1 MRTKR
6 KFARARD
13 RKGKKKATVDV
24 TNSPDVV
31 GRMLND
37 PAIAAVEVEHQGGR
51 KDAYV
56 KVGGVSAVS
65 MAGNVT
71 AKVIKGSD
79 PN

>member
-1 MRTKR
+1 
-6 KFARARD
+6 
-13 RKGKKKATVDV
+13 
-24 TNSPDVV
+24 
-31 GRMLND
+31 MLND